1 MAENT
6 ATDVASD
13 KQKIRN
19 FLSRFIQVELN
30 DADDFFSLRLLNS
43 LFAMQLVVFVE
54 KEFNIQVENEDL
66 DIKNF
71 SSIEAIIRFVGE
83 KNNNLV

>member
-6 ATDVASD
+6 ATDVESD

-19 FLSRFIQVELN
+19 FLSRFIQVELS

-71 SSIEAIIRFVGE
+71 SSIEAIIRFVGA
-83 KNNNLV
+83 KNNNLA